1 MISSVVVTID
11 VPRTG
16 GAAAGGRATGRRTA
30 IGCSGGGVTTG
41 GVVGGGVLGGFGAG
55 GVGRTGGVDSGTATA
70 TGVDRTE
77 GGGVRTGAG
86 FGGAVVGGRVDGV
99 GLGLVGDGEGLDV
112 GRHEP
117 SRTSRK
123 STFSPIPPVGGPV
136 AGITSTRTLAPGE
149 LPIETHTS
157 TLVPGVWPPP
167 ALDPAHATPAGAAN
181 KAPAPTTHPH
191 RRARP
196 HALMRTIIRQH

>member
-1 MISSVVVTID
+1 MTSNVVVTID

-16 GAAAGGRATGRRTA
+16 GATAGGRATGRRTA

-41 GVVGGGVLGGFGAG
+41 GLVGGGVLGGFGTG
-55 GVGRTGGVDSGTATA
+55 GVGRTGGVDLATTTA
-70 TGVDRTE
+70 TGVDRAT
-77 GGGVRTGAG
+77 GGGVRTGVG
-86 FGGAVVGGRVDGV
+86 FGGGEGGGV
-99 GLGLVGDGEGLDV
+99 GLGLVGVGDGLGV

-123 STFSPIPPVGGPV
+123 STFNPIPPVGGPV

-157 TLVPGVWPPP
+157 TFVPGVCLPP
-167 ALDPAHATPAGAAN
+167 APDPAHATPAGAAN
-181 KAPAPTTHPH
+181 KAPAPTTHPQ

-196 HALMRTIIRQH
+196 HALMRTIIRQN

>member
-1 MISSVVVTID
+1 MINSVVVTID
-11 VPRTG
+11 VPRAG
-16 GAAAGGRATGRRTA
+16 GAAADGRAGGRRTA

-41 GVVGGGVLGGFGAG
+41 ALVGGGVSGGFGAG
-55 GVGRTGGVDSGTATA
+55 GVGRAGGVDAGTTTA
-70 TGVDRTE
+70 TGVDRGV
-77 GGGVRTGAG
+77 GGGVRTGVG
-86 FGGAVVGGRVDGV
+86 FGGALVGGGV
-99 GLGLVGDGEGLDV
+99 GLGLVGVGDGL

-149 LPIETHTS
+149 APIETHTS
-157 TLVPGVWPPP
+157 TLAPGAWLPPV
-167 ALDPAHATPAGAAN
+167 LEPAHATPAGATN

-196 HALMRTIIRQH
+196 HALM

>member
-16 GAAAGGRATGRRTA
+16 GATAGGRATGRRTA
-30 IGCSGGGVTTG
+30 IGCSGGGVTIG
-41 GVVGGGVLGGFGAG
+41 GLVGGGVLGGFGVGLAG
-55 GVGRTGGVDSGTATA
+55 GVDAGTTTA
-70 TGVDRTE
+70 IGVDRTT
-77 GGGVRTGAG
+77 GGVGFGVG
-86 FGGAVVGGRVDGV
+86 FGGGEGGGV
-99 GLGLVGDGEGLDV
+99 GLGLVGVGDGLGV

-123 STFSPIPPVGGPV
+123 STFNPIPPVGGPV

-157 TLVPGVWPPP
+157 TLVPGAWLPP
-167 ALDPAHATPAGAAN
+167 APDPAHATPAGAAN
-181 KAPAPTTHPH
+181 KAPTPTTHPH

-196 HALMRTIIRQH
+196 HALMRTIIRQN